1 MPVPDDFADQLNFNS
16 EDLERIFT
24 DPGAYA
30 LAVEALA
37 QMRLGREAQIPSADG
52 LNAGADGLGVD
63 RASFWIEV
71 LWLKECLPT
80 FVVALRGRG
89 ILSAQA
95 SDTPA
100 EPDDYATMFDPER
113 LRDFLGRM
121 DSFRCTI
128 RVNGNVKGSGI
139 LVGPSSVLTAW
150 HVIAKGDQRPEQELV
165 SKIDVV
171 LADGRKIDVAL
182 LSASSPCGDVEWP
195 PAGGR
200 APKNDSEVEHT
211 HDIALLRLKK
221 PAGIHLTYATLAAPP
236 YTFKGR
242 AAVMLVSCP
251 QGEWRGVEFAKLHR
265 LRNLTA
271 RWGYDVRGNRGG
283 SSGGGCFDTK
293 FALTGIHQGRAQG
306 LGRLIPLIRFHE
318 HVKEAIAND
327 ELPPLLWSL
336 DGTPQSNLIVG
347 RDDFFIGYQT
357 VMRGSPRA
365 RGLWIQRVDLVNDL
379 SGLPFS
385 FLMLESLVARSPST
399 RLIRISFDAIVHDLP
414 NEIARRATDAGLDI
428 QPPMAQ
434 AGAGIDQTEPEA
446 MIADRARRVV
456 QSLNERAHEQG
467 IRLWVFFDHPAVMFG
482 DEPRWALTA
491 FVDQALR
498 LENLRIALAGFEA
511 VQMPGARFEFPGD
524 AFGEGPPGLMIEYLS
539 RVDDRDLFSLIDT
552 ATQDL
557 RRPISREFA
566 AEWVEEALEGLDRVN
581 GRYDSTLRTTIAER
595 LQKRLQKLCK
605 KGPRS

>member
-1 MPVPDDFADQLNFNS
+1 MPVPDDVADQLNFDA
-16 EDLERIFT
+16 EDLERIFN
-24 DPGAYA
+24 DPAAYA
-30 LAVEALA
+30 QAVEVLA
-37 QMRLGREAQIPSADG
+37 QMRLGRDDTPSADG
-52 LNAGADGLGVD
+52 LDAGAVGCRVN
-63 RASFWIEV
+63 RASFWIQTLE
-71 LWLKECLPT
+71 LSNCLRS
-80 FVVALRGRG
+80 FVCSLRGRG
-89 ILSAQA
+89 VLPAQVVELNGYA
-95 SDTPA
+95 ALFDTKK
-100 EPDDYATMFDPER
+100 
-113 LRDFLGRM
+113 LGDFLVRLE
-121 DSFRCTI
+121 SFRCTI
-128 RVNGNVKGSGI
+128 RVHGKVKGSGV

-150 HVIAKGDQRPEQELV
+150 HVIAKEGQKPEQELV

-182 LSASSPCGDVEWP
+182 VSVSSPCGDVEWP
-195 PAGGR
+195 PVGGR
-200 APKNDSEVEHT
+200 APKNDSEVEHA

-221 PAGIHLTYATLAAPP
+221 PAGLHLTYATLASPP
-236 YTFKGR
+236 YAFKGR

-251 QGEWRGVEFAKLHR
+251 QGEWHGIEVGKLHR

-271 RWGYDVRGNRGG
+271 RWGYDVDGNRAG
-283 SSGGGCFDTK
+283 SSGGGCFDNQ

-327 ELPPLLWSL
+327 ELPPMLWSL

-357 VMRGSPRA
+357 AMRGSPRA
-365 RGLWIQRVDLVNDL
+365 RGLWIRRVDLVNDL
-379 SGLPFS
+379 SGLPFT

-414 NEIARRATDAGLDI
+414 NEIARRATDAGLSV
-428 QPPMAQ
+428 QPPTPQ

-446 MIADRARRVV
+446 MIADRARRVA

-491 FVDQALR
+491 FVDQAMR

-511 VQMPGARFEFPGD
+511 VQMPGAQFEFPGD
-524 AFGEGPPGLMIEYLS
+524 ALGEGPPGLMTEYLS
-539 RVDDRDLFSLIDT
+539 HVNAKDLLSLIDT
-552 ATQDL
+552 ATRDL

-566 AEWVEEALEGLDRVN
+566 EEWVDEALEGLVPVN
-581 GRYDSTLRTTIAER
+581 GQYGSTLRTTIAER

-605 KGPRS
+605 KGPRP

>member
-1 MPVPDDFADQLNFNS
+1 MPVPDDVADQLNFEA
-16 EDLERIFT
+16 EDLERIFN
-24 DPGAYA
+24 DPVAYA
-30 LAVEALA
+30 QAVEVLA
-37 QMRLGREAQIPSADG
+37 QMRLGRDDTPSADG
-52 LNAGADGLGVD
+52 LNAGADGVDVD
-63 RASFWIEV
+63 RASNWIEV
-71 LWLKECLPT
+71 LKLKDCLSS
-80 FVVALRGRG
+80 FLLGLRGRG
-89 ILSAQA
+89 VW
-95 SDTPA
+95 PA
-100 EPDDYATMFDPER
+100 PAVDPPVDPDDSATSFDTKK
-113 LRDFLGRM
+113 LGDFLVRLE
-121 DSFRCTI
+121 SFRCTI
-128 RVNGNVKGSGI
+128 RVQGNVKGSGI

-150 HVIAKGDQRPEQELV
+150 HVIAKAGQKPEQELL

-182 LSASSPCGDVEWP
+182 LSASSPCGEVEWP
-195 PAGGR
+195 PVGGR
-200 APKNDSEVEHT
+200 APKNDSEVEHA

-221 PAGIHLTYATLAAPP
+221 PAGIHLTYANLAAPP
-236 YTFKGR
+236 YAFKGTPD
-242 AAVMLVSCP
+242 VMLVSYP
-251 QGEWRGVEFAKLHR
+251 EGQWDGIEFARLQR

-271 RWGYDVRGNRGG
+271 RWGYSTRTNKTG
-283 SSGGGCFDTK
+283 SSGGGCFDNQ

-327 ELPPLLWSL
+327 ELPPMLWSL

-357 VMRGSPRA
+357 AMRGSPRA
-365 RGLWIQRVDLVNDL
+365 RGLWIRRVDLVNDL
-379 SGLPFS
+379 SGLPFT

-414 NEIARRATDAGLDI
+414 NEIARRATDAGLSV
-428 QPPMAQ
+428 QPPTPQ

-446 MIADRARRVV
+446 MIADRARRVA

-491 FVDQALR
+491 FVDQAMR

-511 VQMPGARFEFPGD
+511 VQMPGAQFEFPGD
-524 AFGEGPPGLMIEYLS
+524 ALGEGPPGLMTEYLS
-539 RVDDRDLFSLIDT
+539 HVNAKDLLSLIDT
-552 ATQDL
+552 ATRDL

-566 AEWVEEALEGLDRVN
+566 EEWVEEALEGLVPVN
-581 GRYDSTLRTTIAER
+581 GQYGSTLRTTIAER

-605 KGPRS
+605 KGPRP